1 MSAFHFLGL
10 HGPQQTPALTV
21 LIYTVI
27 KGYLESFCK
36 WQSKENPEYWD
47 KLSDHPDHWDHGLM
61 LTGLDLY
68 DGTKKQTSVIGKKAN
83 LKSQAM
89 TWNRHTPNQLKNLEK
104 N

>member
-1 MSAFHFLGL
+1 MGRFGRATSTIHSA
-10 HGPQQTPALTV
+10 QTSPARKKLNLPKLKGRQELTV

-27 KGYLESFCK
+27 EGYLESFCK

-68 DGTKKQTSVIGKKAN
+68 DGTKKQTSVIGKKTK
-83 LKSQAM
+83 L
-89 TWNRHTPNQLKNLEK
+89 
-104 N
+104 